1 MLPHG
6 RPQRHASAAACAA
19 EDQEADSPCSSAT
32 HAAGQPVG
40 DSEIQLS
47 PSSAAAARADDGM
60 AGSSLRAEAETLS
73 LLPESQF
80 WMLLQEQVG
89 ELNKFATTK
98 ERQIQADLRRIAA
111 RLEQHSELLGDE
123 EPLIEEQ
130 SAEIVHLDLYIR
142 TNHKA
147 LLSLCSHFD
156 RLLTGAKTARWFS
169 TSLLKEAY
177 CNVDLE
183 RLVLM
188 LSLLWGKYRSK
199 LEGKHL
205 GSEAWKPPDS
215 FVRLTT
221 KYWIR
226 PENIVRAQC
235 LIVRHLPFLVFGASD
250 KDLEASLLG
259 TEASKEGHLLP
270 SCKTAPTQMVASVYF
285 DSADAYCY
293 ERRIRRFEGAQLL
306 RFRWYGSNNNGPDE
320 NIFIE
325 RKTHHES
332 WSGLSST
339 KQRFVIPQRLVAPY
353 MLLKRNTRDLL
364 LEASNF
370 QAVSQ
375 HSVKAHQRASEAS
388 SGGSSTQ
395 TEAVMG
401 GACPAEQEAAAFI
414 AKDPKLKKAIALGS
428 EIQDEIAEHELQPM
442 LRTSYLRA
450 AFQLATSNEVRISLD
465 TNLCMVNEFRP
476 QRQEESGSNW
486 CRLADE
492 LLGKDEVVRFP
503 YAILE
508 VKIQQEPPPTW
519 VQSMLLLSDATLVYK
534 FSKFQHGMAF
544 LHRDKISSGLLPHWL
559 QPLAVPSEQQQQ
571 QHHQQQRGD
580 TLRAPVIGASL
591 FESVRNSADSLLTPL
606 TRSFAEQHAL
616 QSEAAGMSRWKRR
629 SLLPIGVGD
638 SAASGLG
645 DWALVCTCAQED
657 ISQAAAHRTLQWLQ
671 KEQQLQQQQALRDI
685 RDSTFVEGDA
695 HHDGYP
701 PEKGDLPISSTDSLR
716 RRLFRRHVRTVRK
729 IDPKIAFAGERTFL
743 HYVQKG
749 LYLAG
754 ASLALVAKASAANI
768 QQRIDSRWG
777 PLLAFVA
784 AGIATVLALLLQSDI
799 GLRHVLHRQQEER
812 AAHFAPTHPPCYCR
826 KRTCSQVGNLGS
838 TEHGNMS
845 APPWREETLYS
856 RHPSN
861 GVPKIKERQKQGEQH
876 AAVAIAS
883 GSAAHTALYIY
894 TPEKPH
900 EVP

>member
-1 MLPHG
+1 MAAPHFQMRIPAHYLPAYTDVRRLKKKLENLVQRAQHQRATVRRRLDILQRPRMLPHG

-80 WMLLQEQVG
+80 WMLLQ
-89 ELNKFATTK
+89 
-98 ERQIQADLRRIAA
+98 
-111 RLEQHSELLGDE
+111 EQHSELLGDE

-226 PENIVRAQC
+226 PENISSLAHSLYGSLCAPPPRSHSA
-235 LIVRHLPFLVFGASD
+235 LHEASTLL
-250 KDLEASLLG
+250 KGEASLLG

-519 VQSMLLLSDATLVYK
+519 VQSMLLLSDA
-534 FSKFQHGMAF
+534 
-544 LHRDKISSGLLPHWL
+544 R
-559 QPLAVPSEQQQQ
+559 
-571 QHHQQQRGD
+571 
-580 TLRAPVIGASL
+580 ASL

-629 SLLPIGVGD
+629 SLLPIAPSSRETLIMMGTPPKRVTSQSAAQIPYGVGS
-638 SAASGLG
+638 SA
-645 DWALVCTCAQED
+645 VTCLETLTGAWD
-657 ISQAAAHRTLQWLQ
+657 IGIVL
-671 KEQQLQQQQALRDI
+671 I
-685 RDSTFVEGDA
+685 
-695 HHDGYP
+695 
-701 PEKGDLPISSTDSLR
+701 
-716 RRLFRRHVRTVRK
+716 
-729 IDPKIAFAGERTFL
+729 
-743 HYVQKG
+743 
-749 LYLAG
+749 LAG
-754 ASLALVAKASAANI
+754 ACVLICTGAYIIYRNRCHRISRLVAKASAANI

-812 AAHFAPTHPPCYCR
+812 AAHFAPTHPPHSSEQLPP
-826 KRTCSQVGNLGS
+826 RTRDL
-838 TEHGNMS
+838 
-845 APPWREETLYS
+845 
-856 RHPSN
+856 
-861 GVPKIKERQKQGEQH
+861 
-876 AAVAIAS
+876 
-883 GSAAHTALYIY
+883 
-894 TPEKPH
+894 
-900 EVP
+900 